1 MRSAAGRSNLSKRKH
16 VGVGYCDLA
25 AVQSVDAKMIQ
36 EINMRCRLDGGAVLG
51 REEPGRR
58 RGRVGTAP
66 ARPGSYWYQHRSKK
80 DRSDRAGLRG
90 FMGRL
95 SRQRSALKSRAE
107 AARAERKT
115 GRAFERYSRAS
126 TQNPESTPKDNPFK
140 QVEGLKQKAIDKLR
154 VGERYA
160 LGVKH

>member
-1 MRSAAGRSNLSKRKH
+1 MFTRVSVYRGNHEVRSAAGGSNLSKRKH

-90 FMGRL
+90 FMGQL
-95 SRQRSALKSRAE
+95 SRQRSALKSTAE
-107 AARAERKT
+107 AAQ
-115 GRAFERYSRAS
+115 G
-126 TQNPESTPKDNPFK
+126 
-140 QVEGLKQKAIDKLR
+140 
-154 VGERYA
+154 
-160 LGVKH
+160 